1 MNRLIA
7 YFLMLLPITLPAQ
20 NDTLKDILSRLT
32 GTRDQGKEYFQ
43 LGGYAIVTET
53 VESDFSAKKRTKLK
67 KRFGVNTNQNE
78 FSSNELNQENFIVF
92 KSEKIK
98 EKVIDFKT
106 VYFIKSN
113 EKEVKTMAFHTNNYR
128 DSLIEKAFIKMYL
141 NRQIPN
147 SVFIERDIKEI
158 DFAGKM
164 IKMPSYS
171 CQMMNLRSIQCPD
184 LGQMNWA
191 LHTSLV
197 EANSSINTQF
207 EITKSTKLTSI
218 SEDEIVDV
226 FFENQPIKVRRIKLR
241 VKLPKLV
248 MGGSNT
254 LIIYYVAAEIRGFNV
269 SCVLSHYDFDRL
281 TAKGLPLFLSEVMS
295 LNRQ

>member
-1 MNRLIA
+1 MNKLIA
-7 YFLMLLPITLPAQ
+7 YFFVLLPITLPAQ
-20 NDTLKDILSRLT
+20 NDTLKDILNRLT

-67 KRFGVNTNQNE
+67 KKFGVNTNQNE
-78 FSSNELNQENFIVF
+78 FSSNELNVENFVVF
-92 KSEKIK
+92 KSEKIE
-98 EKVIDFKT
+98 EKIIDFTT

-113 EKEVKTMAFHTNNYR
+113 EKELKTMAFHTNNYR
-128 DSLIEKAFIKMYL
+128 DTLIEKAFVRLYL
-141 NRQIPN
+141 NRQIPD

-158 DFAGKM
+158 DFAGRM
-164 IKMPSYS
+164 IKMPSNW

-191 LHTSLV
+191 LHTSLA
-197 EANSSINTQF
+197 EANNSINTQF
-207 EITKSTKLTSI
+207 ETTKSMRMTSI

-226 FFENQPIKVRRIKLR
+226 IFENQPIKARRIKIK

-248 MGGSNT
+248 MGGSNI

-269 SCVLSHYDFDRL
+269 SCVMSHYDSDRL